1 MSDLNLKVEE
11 ISSANQTSEL
21 KKSKDVQ
28 LGHKEERKSKS
39 TLKKKPSTHDK
50 HSKGKKSST
59 NAKEVTTVE
68 SEKPK
73 REGSSMNYNS
83 ANGKQSEKTD
93 EPYQDSR
100 TNSKNN
106 SALAVHT
113 RHQKNKSVKEKTEQ
127 SDTNEKELSEKVIVT
142 SVPSPKKANKGS
154 NLGNIFNGGKIRIDL
169 TYTKYK
175 VLREIA

>member
-1 MSDLNLKVEE
+1 MSDLNLKVDE

-59 NAKEVTTVE
+59 NTKEGTTVE
-68 SEKPK
+68 SDKPN
-73 REGSSMNYNS
+73 REGSSMKYNS
-83 ANGKQSEKTD
+83 ANAKQSATD

-100 TNSKNN
+100 TSSKNN

-113 RHQKNKSVKEKTEQ
+113 RHQKNKSVKEKTE
-127 SDTNEKELSEKVIVT
+127 
-142 SVPSPKKANKGS
+142 
-154 NLGNIFNGGKIRIDL
+154 
-169 TYTKYK
+169 
-175 VLREIA
+175 